1 MEENNLN
8 VVTKKKNPK
17 TLLASITIIVL
28 FAFLLVVTFMYFN
41 SPRRKFVSHF
51 TKFYNQIVEKSSS
64 NKTNNILKNNIVG
77 IKGETSINWN
87 IQEGLI
93 EEEQNILEII
103 NMLKKIDLSYDYQEN
118 KDNNTASLNFDS
130 KIANEDFIKLEALA
144 KENKIYFNLK
154 NLLDKYYYI
163 DYEFT
168 SLLSVI
174 DEKDT
179 KYVLDILKD
188 VVVDKVTSDYFSSE
202 KTTVKINDIDEKAER
217 VTLEFDDK
225 LLKDIFI
232 TIIDELKNNK
242 KAMDILVEY
251 NKIEKEEIIETLDS
265 AKKSLTQDTSSSN
278 QKYTYNMY
286 LQSSKVLKQEII
298 VGTTSIEYFTY
309 SNIDEI
315 KILDN
320 AVEQASLK
328 FEQKDNQTTI
338 SGNIASMLTISGTY
352 VGGKLDLSVGVMGV
366 EMAKLNVTTTENVSD
381 NKIDTTLNATLKILE
396 GETDMLTI
404 NIDSKNTISKE
415 KAIDEKDVTNSVNAE
430 DITEEDQ
437 ETFTNNLMKLPLINK
452 IYESIIFKTPI
463 EVEPS
468 Y

>member
-8 VVTKKKNPK
+8 VVIKKKDTK

-28 FAFLLVVTFMYFN
+28 FLFLLIVTFMYFN
-41 SPRRKFVSHF
+41 SPRRKFVNHF

-64 NKTNNILKNNIVG
+64 NNTNNILKNNIVG
-77 IKGETSINWN
+77 IKGETSINWD
-87 IQEGLI
+87 IEEGLI
-93 EEEQNILEII
+93 DEEQKILEII
-103 NMLKKIDLSYDYQEN
+103 NMIKKIDLSYDYKED
-118 KDNNTASLNFDS
+118 KNNNRASLSFDS
-130 KIANEDFIKLEALA
+130 KIANEDFIKLEALTQ
-144 KENKIYFNLK
+144 KNKIYFNLK

-179 KYVLDILKD
+179 KYVLNILKD
-188 VVVDKVTSDYFSSE
+188 VIVDKVTSDYFSSE
-202 KTTVKINDIDEKAER
+202 KTTVKINNIDERAEK
-217 VTLEFDDK
+217 VTLELDDK

-232 TIIDELKNNK
+232 TIIDELKNDK

-251 NKIEKEEIIETLDS
+251 NKIEKEEMIEIFNA
-265 AKKSLTQDTSSSN
+265 AKEALTQVPSTSN

-309 SNIDEI
+309 NNVYEI

-320 AVEQASLK
+320 AVEQLSLK
-328 FEQKDNQTTI
+328 LEQKDNQTII
-338 SGNIASMLTISGTY
+338 SGNVASMFTLNGTY
-352 VGGKLDLSVGVMGV
+352 VDGKLDLSVGVMGV
-366 EMAKLNVTTTENVSD
+366 EMAKLNVITTENVSD
-381 NKIDTTLNATLKILE
+381 SKFDTTLNATLKISE
-396 GETDMLTI
+396 GETEMLTI
-404 NIDSKNTISKE
+404 NIDLKNTISKE

-437 ETFTNNLMKLPLINK
+437 ETLTNNLMKLPLINK
-452 IYESIIFKTPI
+452 IYESVNTPI
-463 EVEPS
+463 EVDPQ